1 MDDAAKYF
9 LAKEGQYA
17 TDGSA
22 YMHQMF
28 SDPDGTSGT
37 HVDQAWEN
45 LGFMTSDH
53 KMAVMQAGLTAEIDL
68 PKTRGGQLTFLA
80 GYTFEYVKNSG
91 VDKNIYKG
99 GTFKWGYSQ
108 NPEKPYTFNGQELT
122 KDEFSTAAKEVAARQ
137 KSEWIENLTDRVNH
151 YFTLGFR
158 YTY

>member
-1 MDDAAKYF
+1 
-9 LAKEGQYA
+9 
-17 TDGSA
+17 
-22 YMHQMF
+22 MF

-91 VDKNIYKG
+91 VNKNIYKG
-99 GTFKWGYSQ
+99 GTFDWRYKTNSDGSKTYYLDNKEIS
-108 NPEKPYTFNGQELT
+108 KTELYA
-122 KDEFSTAAKEVAARQ
+122 KAKEEAANQ